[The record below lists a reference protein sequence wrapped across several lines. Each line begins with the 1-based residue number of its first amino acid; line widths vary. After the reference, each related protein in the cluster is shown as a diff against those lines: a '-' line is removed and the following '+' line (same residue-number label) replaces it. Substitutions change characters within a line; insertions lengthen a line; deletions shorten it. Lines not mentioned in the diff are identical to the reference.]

1 MTSKRRRRRKL
12 GKLHAAI
19 LVRFRSGKAAPL
31 DMAEIKAAARS
42 KRYSRADLLK
52 GADAMKQINADVAR
66 ARDGAPV
73 GDEIA

>member
-12 GKLHAAI
+12 GKLRAAI
-19 LVRFRSGKAAPL
+19 LVRFGRGKAEPL
-31 DMAEIKAAARS
+31 DMAEINAAARS

-52 GADAMKQINADVAR
+52 GADAMKQLNADVAW